1 MVRRRFLGPN
11 LLSSSLILGSS
22 VAPLLHDVAHFVLLI
37 IYPRSRGTRREAR
50 SIRLRSDSRVI
61 TPRSGL
67 RPKAEGR
74 RVTRK
79 NDERVTVPGEASEWR
94 ERDETRQTEGEEE
107 TNKRRME
114 MANLSL
120 ENRLL
125 TINSPFHIT
134 YHLYLYLR
142 FIFCILFSINLISS
156 ENKYLI
162 KSIKVL
168 IPSF

>member
-1 MVRRRFLGPN
+1 MFPSKPYSHFGWFL
-11 LLSSSLILGSS
+11 LGSVRS
-22 VAPLLHDVAHFVLLI
+22 LTTSFHLH
-37 IYPRSRGTRREAR
+37 TRTFTN
-50 SIRLRSDSRVI
+50 LRSPSLYGNEV
-61 TPRSGL
+61 
-67 RPKAEGR
+67 
-74 RVTRK
+74 RK

-94 ERDETRQTEGEEE
+94 ERDETRQTEGQEE

-156 ENKYLI
+156 ENKSLI

>member
-1 MVRRRFLGPN
+1 MSDEDRSVTPLRPVR
-11 LLSSSLILGSS
+11 SSFSL
-22 VAPLLHDVAHFVLLI
+22 
-37 IYPRSRGTRREAR
+37 
-50 SIRLRSDSRVI
+50 DSRVT

-94 ERDETRQTEGEEE
+94 ERDETRQTEGQEE

>member
-1 MVRRRFLGPN
+1 MSAVPGSR
-11 LLSSSLILGSS
+11 SSFSL
-22 VAPLLHDVAHFVLLI
+22 
-37 IYPRSRGTRREAR
+37 
-50 SIRLRSDSRVI
+50 DSRVT

-94 ERDETRQTEGEEE
+94 ERDETRQTEGQEE

-134 YHLYLYLR
+134 YHLYLLTSY
-142 FIFCILFSINLISS
+142 NLQIIHSLS
-156 ENKYLI
+156 
-162 KSIKVL
+162 
-168 IPSF
+168 